1 MGLFPFYCVF
11 HGRRRPVLRFT
22 RLFMEATDA
31 LQTAVS
37 SADIVSGADVVSGS
51 SVLSASDVVSASDA
65 AGSGSLPVS
74 GIITAAII
82 IFALIIIGFE
92 IIRSR
97 YVLSVTKRTVV
108 LDNLPEAFDGTRIA
122 VVSDLHQMRFG
133 DFNEELAKHI
143 RREFPDYVF
152 FAGDMGDAK
161 KFNVDAFY
169 DFLDSIGSDIPMIM
183 VPGRDDLRIGGGAV
197 HRNFV
202 REVEHAGALLL
213 NNTCAELL
221 SDKSKLYVYGF
232 CPPLEPQ
239 EDVEAVKWDFAPV
252 DNGDLPAMLGRCP
265 SDAPVLL
272 LAHDPRPFEAYSNW
286 GAQLVISGYSQGGIV
301 RIPCLGGIFPVDG
314 GKLFPQYTGGEY
326 ELNGSRMV
334 VNRGLGSPRGLR
346 FLNAPEI
353 TLITLSLPE
362 DRKPVVEPNAGT
374 EKKPIEP
381 TEATLPLKDRI
392 KNQFTF
398 ISDWFRSETNSL
410 RELLYERSIQ
420 IRDFFS
426 LMTGKK
432 RSRFAKAADEKKR
445 QNTYVAPKKQKKH
458 IPDRSK
464 GAAEHYKRK
473 GQFTVK
479 PSARIRNEDESF
491 GTNYDAEMRTD
502 LDDERSDLFRRNDN
516 RSGKKKK

>member
-1 MGLFPFYCVF
+1 MRFSGLI
-11 HGRRRPVLRFT
+11 
-22 RLFMEATDA
+22 MEAADTIVSAADA
-31 LQTAVS
+31 L
-37 SADIVSGADVVSGS
+37 GGDVVSGS
-51 SVLSASDVVSASDA
+51 AVSGAEVTVSSGDVVSGADLAGGAASP
-65 AGSGSLPVS
+65 AGR
-74 GIITAAII
+74 IIVISII
-82 IFALIIIGFE
+82 VFAVIMLVFE
-92 IIRSR
+92 FIRSR
-97 YVLSVTKRTVV
+97 YVLTVTRRTVV
-108 LDNLPEAFDGTRIA
+108 LDELPEAFDGTRIA

-169 DFLDSIGSDIPMIM
+169 DFLDSIGNDIPLIM

-213 NNTCAELL
+213 NNSCAELL
-221 SDKSKLYVYGF
+221 SEKSKLYVYGF

-239 EDVEAVKWDFAPV
+239 EDVEAVNWNFAPV
-252 DNGDLPAMLGRCP
+252 EAGDLSAMLGRCP

-272 LAHDPRPFEAYSNW
+272 LAHDPGSFEAYSQW
-286 GAQLVISGYSQGGIV
+286 GAQLVICGYQHGGLV
-301 RIPCLGGIFPVDG
+301 RIPHFGGMFSVDG
-314 GKLFPQYTGGEY
+314 GKLFPRYTGGEY
-326 ELNGSRMV
+326 ELDGSCMV
-334 VNRGLGSPRGLR
+334 VNRGLGSPNGIR
-346 FLNAPEI
+346 FFNAPEI

-362 DRKPVVEPNAGT
+362 ERKPAVEAAQLPEEEKT
-374 EKKPIEP
+374 EPADP
-381 TEATLPLKDRI
+381 ALPLSQRLRS
-392 KNQFTF
+392 QFDF
-398 ISDWFRSETNSL
+398 VSDWFRSETRSL
-410 RELLYERSIQ
+410 RELLYERSSQ

-432 RSRFAKAADEKKR
+432 RSRFSKAADEKKR
-445 QNTYVAPKKQKKH
+445 QNTYIAPKKTKKH

-479 PSARIRNEDESF
+479 PTQHTRVSDDESF
-491 GTNYDAEMRTD
+491 GTNYDNSDLRTG
-502 LDDERSDLFRRNDN
+502 LDDERSEMFRRKDN
-516 RSGKKKK
+516 ENK